1 MGRGWKEIKNAYS
14 SIFFTTP
21 LLASDLTAQVLEL
34 PLSLLLQLK
43 SLKGV
48 CDWHTWVRSTCQ
60 DLHFVCVCWQGWG
73 VFYAHFL
80 FLVRLSSSFFLTT
93 SHSWDHFLLLQHF
106 CAAKML
112 QEGRCP
118 WIFKEALGSFQ
129 VRCPVGFTR
138 LPVDS
143 GTLEGVWG
151 PGLRWGPSITSCV

>member
-21 LLASDLTAQVLEL
+21 LLASELTAQVLEL

-43 SLKGV
+43 SQKRV
-48 CDWHTWVRSTCQ
+48 CDWHSWVRSTRKICI
-60 DLHFVCVCWQGWG
+60 LCACVDRGEGC
-73 VFYAHFL
+73 FYAHFL
-80 FLVRLSSSFFLTT
+80 FLVCLSCSFFLTT
-93 SHSWDHFLLLQHF
+93 SHSWNHFLLLQHF
-106 CAAKML
+106 CAAKMV

-138 LPVDS
+138 LPVDR
-143 GTLEGVWG
+143 GTLEGA
-151 PGLRWGPSITSCV
+151 